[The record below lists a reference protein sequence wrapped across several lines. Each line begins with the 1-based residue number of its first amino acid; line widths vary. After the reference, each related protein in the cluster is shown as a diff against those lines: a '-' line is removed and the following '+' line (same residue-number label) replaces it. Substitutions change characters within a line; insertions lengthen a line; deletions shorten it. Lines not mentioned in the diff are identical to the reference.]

1 MLILII
7 NRRIREIEQKHGLH
21 HLPPHCRSILYQ
33 VASDEAEGHEVN
45 VFSVVREIRFGTPP
59 TIYARLKRL
68 EKGGWI
74 RRRRHSLDGR
84 IRVISLTPRSRKL
97 FSALSDSAF
106 RAVNDAA
113 KDPRIKEVHIGS

>member
-7 NRRIREIEQKHGLH
+7 NKSIREIEREHGLH
-21 HLPPHCRSILYQ
+21 HLPPNCRSILYQ

-59 TIYARLKRL
+59 TVYARLKRL

-84 IRVISLTPRSRKL
+84 MRAISLTPRARKL
-97 FSALSDSAF
+97 FSVLSDSAF
-106 RAVNDAA
+106 RAAVNTA
-113 KDPRIKEVHIGS
+113 KDPRLREVHIGS